1 MSEPLRVQKALSA
14 AGLMSRRRAEE
25 LIAAGRVTVDG
36 GVVRLGDRVDP
47 EAATVAVDGIPVPV
61 APGRVSY
68 VLYKP
73 VGTIS
78 TVSDPQGRRTVVDL
92 VPAEPRVWPVGRL
105 DADSEGL
112 LVLTNDG
119 ELTNRLTHPR
129 YGVPKTY
136 EVLVGGEPTRRT
148 IRALIEGVDLDD
160 GPARAA
166 SARILAR
173 HRGRTLVE
181 MIMGEGRKREIR
193 RMWEG
198 LGFEVERLVRVA
210 IGPLSDRSLRPG
222 TWRPL
227 TVAEIA
233 DLYRTAGGDSGG
245 GRPSGGGR
253 LR

>member
-1 MSEPLRVQKALSA
+1 MSEPLRVQKALSV

-36 GVVRLGDRVDP
+36 RLVRLGDRVDP

-68 VLYKP
+68 LLYKP
-73 VGTIS
+73 VGVIS

-129 YGVPKTY
+129 YGVSKTY
-136 EVLVGGEPTRRT
+136 EVLVGGEPARRT
-148 IRALIEGVDLDD
+148 IRALVEGVDLDD
-160 GPARAA
+160 GPARAVG
-166 SARILAR
+166 ARVLAR

-227 TVAEIA
+227 TVAEVA

>member
-25 LIAAGRVTVDG
+25 LIAAGRVTADG
-36 GVVRLGDRVDP
+36 RVVRLGDRVDP
-47 EAATVAVDGIPVPV
+47 ETSTVAVDGIPVPV

-68 VLYKP
+68 LLYKP
-73 VGTIS
+73 VGVIS

-105 DADSEGL
+105 DSDSEGL

-129 YGVPKTY
+129 YGVSKTY
-136 EVLVGGEPTRRT
+136 EVLVVGEPTRRT
-148 IRALIEGVDLDD
+148 IRALLEGVDLDD
-160 GPARAA
+160 GPARAVG
-166 SARILAR
+166 ARVLAR

-181 MIMGEGRKREIR
+181 MVMGEGRNREVR
-193 RMWEG
+193 RMWER
-198 LGFEVERLVRVA
+198 LGFDVERLVRVG

-227 TVAEIA
+227 TVAEVA
-233 DLYRTAGGDSGG
+233 DLYRAAGGGA
-245 GRPSGGGR
+245 GRPPVEGR